1 MSVRVEDAA
10 ERRRFEI
17 YDGDRL
23 AGFTQYRMNGDLM
36 AFMHTEIDPA
46 FEGRGMASQL
56 IRFALEDA
64 RSRGLEVLPFCPF
77 VNGFIQRHQEWADVI
92 PPAYRKSFAAAAS

>member
-1 MSVRVEDAA
+1 MSIRVENAP
-10 ERRRFEI
+10 ERDRFEI
-17 YDGDRL
+17 YDGDAL

-46 FEGRGMASQL
+46 FEGRGLASEL

-64 RSRGLEVLPFCPF
+64 RARGLEVLPFCPF
-77 VNGFIQRHQEWADVI
+77 VNGYIQRHAEWADVI
-92 PPAYRKSFAAAAS
+92 PQAYRKGFAAAGS